1 MSESVDKVF
10 VYLRLMLGE
19 TELTRSKIREIAGL
33 GTLLAQFLHRT
44 LAEGVD
50 PPPEADPAD
59 PQVPALDYV
68 DANTEEVLI
77 RCRVDPDE
85 QVQVME
91 GRIPPSY
98 QERMLSPDATV
109 VSRRFSEA
117 EGEEDSRD
125 SKGDRDSR
133 GDRER
138 RALAV
143 RLAESQIEHLGR
155 IRESLDEEGR
165 FRLAVPLP

>member
-91 GRIPPSY
+91 GRIPPPY
-98 QERMLSPDATV
+98 QGRMLSPAATQ

-117 EGEEDSRD
+117 EEEGES
-125 SKGDRDSR
+125 SGDK
-133 GDRER
+133 ER
-138 RALAV
+138 RALSV
-143 RLAESQIEHLGR
+143 RLAESQISHLGR
-155 IRESLDEEGR
+155 IRESLDGEGR

>member
-1 MSESVDKVF
+1 MSDSVDKVF
-10 VYLRLMLGE
+10 VYLRLVLGE
-19 TELTRSKIREIAGL
+19 TELTRTKIREIAGL
-33 GTLLAQFLHRT
+33 RTLLAQFLHRT

-68 DANTEEVLI
+68 DANTDQVLI

-85 QVQVME
+85 QMQVME
-91 GRIPPSY
+91 GQIPPSY
-98 QERMLSPDATV
+98 QERMLSPDATQ

-117 EGEEDSRD
+117 EAPED
-125 SKGDRDSR
+125 SKGDQ
-133 GDRER
+133 ER
-138 RALAV
+138 RALSV
-143 RLAESQIEHLGR
+143 RLAESQISHLGR